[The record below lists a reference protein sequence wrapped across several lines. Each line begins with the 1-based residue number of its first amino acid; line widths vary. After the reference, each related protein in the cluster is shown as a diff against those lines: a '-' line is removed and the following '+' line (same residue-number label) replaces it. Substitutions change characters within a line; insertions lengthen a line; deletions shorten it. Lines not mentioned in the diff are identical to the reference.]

1 GVQSATRAGM
11 KCIAVG
17 EATASR
23 DDLLGNGATGWLAS
37 LEDLDVD
44 TLSELSGL
52 SSSGPEAP
60 S

>member
-1 GVQSATRAGM
+1 M

-23 DDLLGNGATGWLAS
+23 DDLLGAGATGWLAS

-44 TLSELSGL
+44 TLGELSGL
-52 SSSGPEAP
+52 SSTGPEAP